1 MTIYKPEEL
10 YFAIYL
16 GEYTEVH
23 VIHKSWMEMVN
34 QIPDGDNLGGHN
46 VDNDALL
53 AAGLNTNEL
62 MECVFTPI
70 DEAATFEEIKA
81 RAIAAGFIFNQE
93 FQDQIIQQRS
103 EEDNG

>member
-1 MTIYKPEEL
+1 VGIDMTIYKPEEL

-23 VIHKSWMEMVN
+23 VIHKSWLEMVN
-34 QIPDGDNLGGHN
+34 QIPDGDNLGKHN
-46 VDNDALL
+46 VDNDALR

-81 RAIAAGFIFNQE
+81 QAIAAALYSIRNFKT
-93 FQDQIIQQRS
+93 R
-103 EEDNG
+103 